1 MKLQEGPLFGALI
14 IGFGIGFLTFNKT
27 NNIGLGVLLGLA
39 VSIADYVL
47 ICLLYTSPS
56 PRDATLSRMPSSA

>member
-47 ICLLYTSPS
+47 IMVIKAVTKK
-56 PRDATLSRMPSSA
+56 

>member
-14 IGFGIGFLTFNKT
+14 IGFGVGFLTFKKT
-27 NNIGLGVLLGLA
+27 NNIGMAVLLGLA

-47 ICLLYTSPS
+47 IMVIKAVTKNK
-56 PRDATLSRMPSSA
+56 TK